1 MELTISTP
9 RLAAARILPR
19 TPRAFY
25 RTAINAFFFVMGMV
39 FASWAVRIP
48 DIKAALQMSDAAL
61 GSVLLAAPL
70 GEMLSIA
77 PTAWLIGRFRSR
89 RVIMLGLMLMPC
101 ALLSLALA
109 GSPHWLAA
117 ALLGFGF
124 ANNMLNISLNAQAV
138 GVETLYGRSI
148 MATFHGMWSLGGVAG
163 CIIGSIVAPL
173 GVAPLPHFAAI
184 LVITLATLCCLR
196 TWTMPREV
204 RIGAAA
210 PESGKRSFRPD
221 LYLTLLGCIA
231 LGSMATEG
239 AMYDWSSVYFAQ
251 VVQPGES
258 LIRAGYLACMC
269 AMVTGRL
276 LADGLVNRFGVTPVL
291 QLSGLCIAAGLSLAL
306 LWPDLLPATAGL
318 ALVGFGMASVV
329 PLCYS
334 LAGKSTRVPPS
345 VLSRWSRPSVSW
357 AFWAA
362 RPWWAS
368 FPTSSICAGP
378 CRPSWWWAWPSS
390 AWRRWSGASRPRKG
404 PCPAGGSPLSGEKG
418 APPSAQHQ
426 AQKNGS
432 PSREMAQTQFRLP

>member
-1 MELTISTP
+1 MLNNKKENK
-9 RLAAARILPR
+9 RLPMPGKVKKGFRCYCTL
-19 TPRAFY
+19 
-25 RTAINAFFFVMGMV
+25 VM
-39 FASWAVRIP
+39 
-48 DIKAALQMSDAAL
+48 
-61 GSVLLAAPL
+61 
-70 GEMLSIA
+70 
-77 PTAWLIGRFRSR
+77 
-89 RVIMLGLMLMPC
+89 
-101 ALLSLALA
+101 
-109 GSPHWLAA
+109 AA

-318 ALVGFGMASVV
+318 ALMGFGMASVV

-345 VLSRWSRPSVSW
+345 VAISLVSSLSFLGFLGCPPMVGFLSHQFDLRWALSPIVVVGV
-357 AFWAA
+357 AIFCLA
-362 RPWWAS
+362 PLV
-368 FPTSSICAGP
+368 
-378 CRPSWWWAWPSS
+378 
-390 AWRRWSGASRPRKG
+390 RRIKA
-404 PCPAGGSPLSGEKG
+404 
-418 APPSAQHQ
+418 
-426 AQKNGS
+426 
-432 PSREMAQTQFRLP
+432 

>member
-173 GVAPLPHFAAI
+173 GVAPLCRH
-184 LVITLATLCCLR
+184 LR
-196 TWTMPREV
+196 HHAGDAVLPAPLDHAPGSAHRRRSARKRE
-204 RIGAAA
+204 
-210 PESGKRSFRPD
+210 
-221 LYLTLLGCIA
+221 
-231 LGSMATEG
+231 
-239 AMYDWSSVYFAQ
+239 
-251 VVQPGES
+251 
-258 LIRAGYLACMC
+258 
-269 AMVTGRL
+269 
-276 LADGLVNRFGVTPVL
+276 
-291 QLSGLCIAAGLSLAL
+291 AL
-306 LWPDLLPATAGL
+306 L
-318 ALVGFGMASVV
+318 
-329 PLCYS
+329 
-334 LAGKSTRVPPS
+334 PP
-345 VLSRWSRPSVSW
+345 R
-357 AFWAA
+357 
-362 RPWWAS
+362 
-368 FPTSSICAGP
+368 
-378 CRPSWWWAWPSS
+378 
-390 AWRRWSGASRPRKG
+390 
-404 PCPAGGSPLSGEKG
+404 PLSDPARLHRPG
-418 APPSAQHQ
+418 QH
-426 AQKNGS
+426 GHG
-432 PSREMAQTQFRLP
+432 RRHV

>member
-148 MATFHGMWSLGGVAG
+148 MATF
-163 CIIGSIVAPL
+163 
-173 GVAPLPHFAAI
+173 F
-184 LVITLATLCCLR
+184 VITLATLCCLR

-345 VLSRWSRPSVSW
+345 VAISLVSSLSFLGFLGCPPMVGFLSHQFDLRWALSPIVVVGV
-357 AFWAA
+357 AIFCLA
-362 RPWWAS
+362 PLV
-368 FPTSSICAGP
+368 
-378 CRPSWWWAWPSS
+378 
-390 AWRRWSGASRPRKG
+390 RRIKA
-404 PCPAGGSPLSGEKG
+404 
-418 APPSAQHQ
+418 
-426 AQKNGS
+426 
-432 PSREMAQTQFRLP
+432 

>member
-1 MELTISTP
+1 
-9 RLAAARILPR
+9 
-19 TPRAFY
+19 
-25 RTAINAFFFVMGMV
+25 
-39 FASWAVRIP
+39 
-48 DIKAALQMSDAAL
+48 
-61 GSVLLAAPL
+61 
-70 GEMLSIA
+70 
-77 PTAWLIGRFRSR
+77 
-89 RVIMLGLMLMPC
+89 
-101 ALLSLALA
+101 
-109 GSPHWLAA
+109 
-117 ALLGFGF
+117 
-124 ANNMLNISLNAQAV
+124 
-138 GVETLYGRSI
+138 

-184 LVITLATLCCLR
+184 LVITLTTLCCLR

-345 VLSRWSRPSVSW
+345 VAISLVSSLSFLGFLGCPPMVGFLSHQFDLRWALSPIVVVGV
-357 AFWAA
+357 AIFCLA
-362 RPWWAS
+362 PLV
-368 FPTSSICAGP
+368 
-378 CRPSWWWAWPSS
+378 
-390 AWRRWSGASRPRKG
+390 RRIKA
-404 PCPAGGSPLSGEKG
+404 
-418 APPSAQHQ
+418 
-426 AQKNGS
+426 
-432 PSREMAQTQFRLP
+432 

>member
-163 CIIGSIVAPL
+163 CIIGSPAPL
-173 GVAPLPHFAAI
+173 CRHPRHHAGDAVLPAHLDHAPGSAHRRRSA
-184 LVITLATLCCLR
+184 R
-196 TWTMPREV
+196 KRE
-204 RIGAAA
+204 
-210 PESGKRSFRPD
+210 
-221 LYLTLLGCIA
+221 
-231 LGSMATEG
+231 
-239 AMYDWSSVYFAQ
+239 
-251 VVQPGES
+251 
-258 LIRAGYLACMC
+258 
-269 AMVTGRL
+269 
-276 LADGLVNRFGVTPVL
+276 
-291 QLSGLCIAAGLSLAL
+291 AL
-306 LWPDLLPATAGL
+306 L
-318 ALVGFGMASVV
+318 
-329 PLCYS
+329 
-334 LAGKSTRVPPS
+334 PP
-345 VLSRWSRPSVSW
+345 R
-357 AFWAA
+357 
-362 RPWWAS
+362 
-368 FPTSSICAGP
+368 
-378 CRPSWWWAWPSS
+378 
-390 AWRRWSGASRPRKG
+390 
-404 PCPAGGSPLSGEKG
+404 PLSDPARLHRPG
-418 APPSAQHQ
+418 QH
-426 AQKNGS
+426 GHG
-432 PSREMAQTQFRLP
+432 RRHV

>member
-184 LVITLATLCCLR
+184 LVITLDGAPAPLCR
-196 TWTMPREV
+196 HPRHHAGDAV
-204 RIGAAA
+204 LPAHLDHA
-210 PESGKRSFRPD
+210 PGSAHRRRSARKR
-221 LYLTLLGCIA
+221 
-231 LGSMATEG
+231 E
-239 AMYDWSSVYFAQ
+239 
-251 VVQPGES
+251 
-258 LIRAGYLACMC
+258 
-269 AMVTGRL
+269 
-276 LADGLVNRFGVTPVL
+276 
-291 QLSGLCIAAGLSLAL
+291 AL
-306 LWPDLLPATAGL
+306 L
-318 ALVGFGMASVV
+318 
-329 PLCYS
+329 
-334 LAGKSTRVPPS
+334 PP
-345 VLSRWSRPSVSW
+345 R
-357 AFWAA
+357 
-362 RPWWAS
+362 
-368 FPTSSICAGP
+368 
-378 CRPSWWWAWPSS
+378 
-390 AWRRWSGASRPRKG
+390 
-404 PCPAGGSPLSGEKG
+404 PLSDPARLHRPG
-418 APPSAQHQ
+418 QH
-426 AQKNGS
+426 GHG
-432 PSREMAQTQFRLP
+432 RRHV

>member
-173 GVAPLPHFAAI
+173 GVALLPHFAAI

-204 RIGAAA
+204 RIGATKTIGEFVLAGPLSRYIRDTRDNVTIEVDNTEVLLHQLEHEALDFAFVEGAFDKNRYGYRLYRKA
-210 PESGKRSFRPD
+210 PFVGMCRRDHPFAGRTVTLQDLRGQSVVLREEGSGTRAILENALAEYGFGVDLFSREIRSSNFSLILRFVSEGSGITFAYAPVAEGRKDIAFFHLDCLGEEREFHIVYLKGTKVFPLIREVLGEDAPD
-221 LYLTLLGCIA
+221 L
-231 LGSMATEG
+231 
-239 AMYDWSSVYFAQ
+239 
-251 VVQPGES
+251 GE
-258 LIRAGYLACMC
+258 
-269 AMVTGRL
+269 
-276 LADGLVNRFGVTPVL
+276 P
-291 QLSGLCIAAGLSLAL
+291 
-306 LWPDLLPATAGL
+306 
-318 ALVGFGMASVV
+318 
-329 PLCYS
+329 
-334 LAGKSTRVPPS
+334 
-345 VLSRWSRPSVSW
+345 
-357 AFWAA
+357 
-362 RPWWAS
+362 
-368 FPTSSICAGP
+368 
-378 CRPSWWWAWPSS
+378 
-390 AWRRWSGASRPRKG
+390 
-404 PCPAGGSPLSGEKG
+404 
-418 APPSAQHQ
+418 
-426 AQKNGS
+426 
-432 PSREMAQTQFRLP
+432 